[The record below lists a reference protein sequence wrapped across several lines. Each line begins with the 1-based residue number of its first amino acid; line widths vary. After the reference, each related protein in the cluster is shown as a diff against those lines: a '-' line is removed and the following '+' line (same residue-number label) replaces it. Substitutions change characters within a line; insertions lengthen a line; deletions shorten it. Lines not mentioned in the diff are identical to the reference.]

1 VVGVGSVRNTARR
14 SATGAMRRFSAVLRA
29 LRPLPDHP
37 PARSAIFRAMAK
49 GNATIRFK
57 TRLLRPAAPKD
68 AAWTFLVLP
77 AEASARLPTR
87 SMVSVDGTLAGQPFQ
102 ATLEPDGQGSHWLK
116 VEEALRARAGVTVG
130 ETVALEIAPVA
141 VEPEPAVPPDLA
153 AALAAD
159 PAARAT
165 WDAITALARRDWI
178 FWIVSGKKAETRV
191 KRIASA
197 CDMLASGKRR
207 ACCFDR
213 SGMYSKSL
221 GAPRAAQ

>member
-1 VVGVGSVRNTARR
+1 MSKATATLRFE
-14 SATGAMRRFSAVLRA
+14 AT
-29 LRPLPDHP
+29 
-37 PARSAIFRAMAK
+37 
-49 GNATIRFK
+49 
-57 TRLLRPAAPKD
+57 LLRPATPPD

-77 AEASARLPTR
+77 AEASAKLPTR
-87 SMVSVDGTLAGQPFQ
+87 SMVSVDGTFAGQPFQ

-116 VEEALRARAGVTVG
+116 VEAALRVAAGVAAG
-130 ETVALEIAPVA
+130 DTVALAIAPMA
-141 VEPEPAVPPDLA
+141 VEPEPVLPPDLG
-153 AALAAD
+153 AALAAH

-178 FWIVSGKKAETRV
+178 FWIVSGKKADTRA

-213 SGMYSKSL
+213 SGMYSQSL
-221 GAPRAAQ
+221 GAPKAAQ